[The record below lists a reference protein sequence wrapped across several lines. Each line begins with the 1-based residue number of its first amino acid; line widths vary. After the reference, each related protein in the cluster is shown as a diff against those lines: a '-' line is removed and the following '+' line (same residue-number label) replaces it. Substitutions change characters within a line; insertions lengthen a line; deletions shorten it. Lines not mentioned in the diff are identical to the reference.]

1 MRFLADAN
9 IAARVVAWL
18 REGGHDVWHGPEA
31 GLERLSDAELFERA
45 AARMGAIVCGRCRSG
60 GRDGPLRG
68 AAPAAA
74 AASAST

>member
-45 AARMGAIVCGRCRSG
+45 AAEN
-60 GRDGPLRG
+60 
-68 AAPAAA
+68 
-74 AASAST
+74 